1 MSLERSKMEGEMGG
15 PDLTRREGIT
25 VRGIFVGAVFSILV
39 GWWAAYGQMVIRASP
54 LSDDFFAAV
63 SLFLFF
69 VVAAGLNGLLKV
81 FAPRWRL
88 GRADLAAIFV
98 MLLAAAAIPTR
109 GFVSMIGPVV
119 TGSQYFATPV
129 NQWDEMVVPLV
140 VEESWIVPQGEEVVR
155 YYYEGLPKGVS
166 IPWKAWALPVL
177 SWLALCVGLSFVMV
191 CVAVVFRKQW
201 VERERIVYPLM
212 QLPMELARSGDE
224 DAGRPIW
231 RNRLLWAGFAIPLVL
246 YSYQGLAHHF
256 PDHLDRLRMWKYLPM
271 FGDASRLRLIFR
283 PTTLAL
289 LYFCRSDVL
298 AGLAVFPFLVTLSK
312 GFMKCYGFYP
322 QVPKLGIWSYDSVEA
337 FFGGGA
343 LLIFVARMI
352 YVARRHLRDVTCT
365 ALGIGPAADDSG
377 EIMSYRTCVFGLVLG
392 GTFLVFWFWS
402 AGMAVWQ
409 AVLYFAL
416 AFAIFL
422 ALTRMI
428 AEAGLPLALPPMVAG
443 DFMVGVVG
451 AGAFSAKNLTAL
463 GFTYPF
469 HAEMRCF
476 LLCHCSNGLKIAHDS
491 VRSSKRRLLAGILI
505 AVSLTF
511 LVAMAVMIYFPY
523 RDGGLNLDRWTFNN
537 TATYS
542 WTDASK
548 RMLRGGGPILE
559 GFPLMAYGAIL
570 MVGLLLCAH
579 WIPFWPLNPGALV
592 VSFHWAGQVLWLSA
606 VLALVTKS
614 WILKYGGAK
623 VFTRSRPFFYGLIL
637 GDVVTASVWV
647 VLDGLIG
654 TYGNYVTA
662 L

>member
-1 MSLERSKMEGEMGG
+1 MPRDRSMMEGEMEG
-15 PDLTRREGIT
+15 PATARRSGIT
-25 VRGIFVGAVFSILV
+25 LKGIFVGAVFSILV
-39 GWWAAYGQMVIRASP
+39 GWWGAYGQMVIHASP
-54 LSDDFFAAV
+54 LSDDYFAAI

-69 VVAAGLNGLLKV
+69 VVAAGLNGLLK
-81 FAPRWRL
+81 RL
-88 GRADLAAIFV
+88 IPKWKLNRADLTAIFV

-129 NQWDEMVVPLV
+129 NDWGKLVTPLV
-140 VEESWIVPQGEEVVR
+140 IEESWLVPQGDEVIK
-155 YYYEGLPKGVS
+155 YYYEGLPKGVP
-166 IPWKAWALPVL
+166 IPWRAWALPVL
-177 SWLALCVGLSFVMV
+177 SWLALCLGLSFVMI
-191 CVAVVFRKQW
+191 CVAVLFRKQW

-212 QLPMELARSGDE
+212 QLPMEMARSGDDGE
-224 DAGRPIW
+224 NRPVW
-231 RNRLLWAGFAIPLVL
+231 HNRLLWIGFAIPFLL
-246 YSYQGLAHHF
+246 YSYQGLAHYF
-256 PDHLDRLRMWKYLPM
+256 PGHLDRLRLWSYLPM
-271 FGDASRLRLIFR
+271 FDNSSSLRVMVR
-283 PTTLAL
+283 PTMFAL

-298 AGLAVFPFLVTLSK
+298 TGLAVFPFLVSVSK
-312 GFMKCYGFYP
+312 GFMKFNGYYP

-343 LLIFVARMI
+343 LLIFVARMLF
-352 YVARRHLRDVTCT
+352 VARRHLKDVFCS
-365 ALGIGPAADDSG
+365 ALGIGPAADDSS

-392 GTFLVFWFWS
+392 GAFLVSWLVS

-409 AVLYFAL
+409 ATLYFAL
-416 AFAIFL
+416 AFTIFL
-422 ALTRMI
+422 ALGRMI

-451 AGAFSAKNLTAL
+451 AGAFSAKSLTAL